1 MGCKLVKRENM
12 NSKMNR
18 TGDITLLDIEQAIR
32 TYAEKTDNK
41 GAMKACNDIIEDLD
55 LNANEFLEKYTGI
68 LNRLNIWF
76 DEERDRTEETSAEL
90 EYWIDYN
97 NQIVDVLKLIDP
109 RFEFAEFVESFL
121 SK

>member
-1 MGCKLVKRENM
+1 M

-32 TYAEKTDNK
+32 TYAEQTDNK

-68 LNRLNIWF
+68 LNQLNIWF